1 MVYSPARPR
10 RRLLPY
16 LIAVVLAIALIAGLR
31 WYFAGDDAGGG
42 QAAPAACSGEAVRIR
57 VASSQDKIWILR
69 EVAKAYSGRAVAGRC
84 AEVLID
90 EANSGTAMRAL
101 ARGWK
106 EETDGARPD
115 VWTPA
120 ASAWVTLL
128 RQQAGGTD
136 GTVPVADGTPTPIV
150 TSPLVFAMPKPM
162 AEALGWPDKAIGWSE
177 LAELAAD
184 PKGWA
189 RYGHP
194 EWGRFKLGKTNPN
207 FSTSGLNATIG
218 AYFAA
223 TGTTSDLTARDVA
236 DAGTRTFV
244 RGVEQSIVHYGD
256 ISLTFLGNLQ
266 RADDRGEAMA
276 YISAI
281 TVEENSVTDYNRGNP
296 SGNPATLGRH
306 APPRTPLVAVNP
318 KEGTL
323 YSDHPYVPLTW
334 MDAAKKAVADDFL
347 AHLHSPAV
355 QARFQEYGY
364 RSFDG
369 EPGPQATERNGVVP
383 GARITTLSP
392 PSPSVL
398 DKVLRSWSELRKRAN
413 VLIVVDRSGSMEEE
427 APGTGES
434 RLELAKKAAINALPQ
449 FRGDDKV
456 GLWAF
461 STGQD
466 GEKDYRELVP
476 VEEVSRTGDLL
487 RRQLDG
493 LTAGGGTGLYD
504 TTLAAVERMR
514 GTRDEGAINAVV
526 FLTDGKN
533 EKNGGIDLENLLS
546 RLDPDVR
553 LFTIGYG
560 ESADQEVLRR
570 IAEATDGAAY
580 DSSRADTIDQVF
592 TSVISNF

>member
-1 MVYSPARPR
+1 MVYPPARPR
-10 RRLLPY
+10 RRILPY
-16 LIAVVLAIALIAGLR
+16 LLAVVLAIALIAGLR
-31 WYFAGDDAGGG
+31 WFFSGDAENG
-42 QAAPAACSGEAVRIR
+42 AESKPSACSGESTKIR
-57 VASSQDKIWILR
+57 VASSQDKIGILR
-69 EVAKAYSGRAVAGRC
+69 EVAKEYSGRAVAGRC
-84 AEVLID
+84 ADVVID

-101 ARGWK
+101 AKGWN
-106 EETDGARPD
+106 EQSDGARPD
-115 VWTPA
+115 VWSPA

-128 RQQAGGTD
+128 RQQASNAD
-136 GTVPVADGTPTPIV
+136 GTVPVADGKPVPIV
-150 TSPLVFAMPKPM
+150 TAPLVFAMPKPM
-162 AEALGWPDKAIGWSE
+162 AEALGWPGKAIGWSE

-189 RYGHP
+189 KYDHP
-194 EWGRFKLGKTNPN
+194 EWGQFKLGKTNPN

-236 DAGTRTFV
+236 DAKTRSFV
-244 RGVEQSIVHYGD
+244 GGVEQSIVHYGD
-256 ISLTFLGNLQ
+256 ISMTFLGNLL
-266 RADDRGEAMA
+266 RADDRGESMA

-296 SGNPATLGRH
+296 SGDPATLGRH

-323 YSDHPYVPLTW
+323 FSDHPYVPLTW

-347 AHLHSPAV
+347 TYLHSPPV
-355 QARFQEYGY
+355 QAKFQSYGY

-369 EPGPQATERNGVVP
+369 KPGPQAVEKNGVDP
-383 GARITTLSP
+383 GAKITTLSP
-392 PSPSVL
+392 PTPAVL
-398 DKVLRSWSELRKRAN
+398 DKVLASWSELRKRAN
-413 VLIVVDRSGSMEEE
+413 VLIVVDKSGSMEEE
-427 APGTGES
+427 ASGTGES
-434 RLELAKKAAINALPQ
+434 RLELAKKAAVNALPQ

-461 STGQD
+461 STRQD
-466 GEKDYRELVP
+466 GAKDYLELVP
-476 VEEVSRTGDLL
+476 VDSVSKTGPKL
-487 RRQLDG
+487 RAQLEG

-514 GTRDEGAINAVV
+514 GAKDAGAINAVV

-533 EKNGGIDLENLLS
+533 EKTGGSDLDNLLGK
-546 RLDPDVR
+546 LNPDVR

-560 ESADQEVLRR
+560 EGADQGVLRQ